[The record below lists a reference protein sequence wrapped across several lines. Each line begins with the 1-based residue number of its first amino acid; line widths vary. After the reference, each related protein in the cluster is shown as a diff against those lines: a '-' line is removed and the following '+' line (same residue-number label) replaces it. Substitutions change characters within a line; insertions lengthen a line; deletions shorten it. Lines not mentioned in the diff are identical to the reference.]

1 MNFPLDWASLFIGC
15 TGVGLL
21 ALAAGMIALVLWQSR
36 RMEAKHRQRASEH
49 DEKQPPA

>member
-1 MNFPLDWASLFIGC
+1 MNLPLDWASLFIGC

-36 RMEAKHRQRASEH
+36 RMEAKHRQNAGRPD
-49 DEKQPPA
+49 DEQRQT